1 LGIII
6 KITSEQ
12 NRRSV
17 VKFSFMQQVEFFED
31 GRQILPYGRFG
42 QTSAFDA
49 PRYRAHDGMFVKVG
63 YFKVGIRHSLPSLF
77 SSTLHQVLVVYFLR
91 HGGCHFRFHTF
102 ITHYP
107 SSSFCNAWNEQND
120 ILLSVL
126 NQCRNNLRLHLFLR
140 LFFPGLYYIG
150 TK

>member
-1 LGIII
+1 MGIII

-102 ITHYP
+102 IN
-107 SSSFCNAWNEQND
+107 SLSVI
-120 ILLSVL
+120 ILL
-126 NQCRNNLRLHLFLR
+126 QRLERAKRHTS
-140 LFFPGLYYIG
+140 IG
-150 TK
+150 FESMQK